1 MTKPDWDVV
10 ENDLLD
16 NVFYAF
22 DAASVRAS
30 TDLPRDGMLDSLSI
44 VAILE
49 ALIEATGA
57 EEAFD
62 AAQATDFRNLTAIR
76 ALYERV

>member
-1 MTKPDWDVV
+1 MKPDWNTV
-10 ENDLLD
+10 EIELLD

-22 DAASVRAS
+22 DAEKVRAS
-30 TDLPRDGMLDSLSI
+30 DDLPRDGMLDSLSI

-49 ALIEATGA
+49 SLIEATGQ

-62 AAQATDFRNLTAIR
+62 DAQATDFRNLGAIR
-76 ALYERV
+76 ELYERI